1 MASHIR
7 HRCGGIS
14 VLATIWICPKSRYW
28 QQDGNKPV
36 PTVIVCNTL
45 IIKVLHKSLKTAYD
59 YFP

>member
-28 QQDGNKPV
+28 QQDEDKPRIYGECV
-36 PTVIVCNTL
+36 QHINYQSVAQ
-45 IIKVLHKSLKTAYD
+45 VLKDCL
-59 YFP
+59 